1 VAQRPNQR
9 RAIVRGKRRILG
21 GVVVDD
27 LGQVGAGNGRV
38 GIRSFCLRLLLV
50 LLIAPYVRRQEA
62 IILLPPQTRQQCLI
76 NAFHF
81 WRLPDSRARR
91 T

>member
-1 VAQRPNQR
+1 
-9 RAIVRGKRRILG
+9 
-21 GVVVDD
+21 
-27 LGQVGAGNGRV
+27 
-38 GIRSFCLRLLLV
+38 
-50 LLIAPYVRRQEA
+50 VRRQEA
-62 IILLPPQTRQQCLI
+62 IILI